1 MQTALI
7 LAIVAG
13 TGVGLIV
20 HTWVR
25 PARRVSLPRRSPFAA
40 LDETLL
46 RAGLRLPAGMF
57 LAAIGLGAVGCGA
70 IGVAISGVPLI
81 GILATLAGGWGIVA
95 LVHARIRRRRR
106 AHQASWPDVVDH
118 LVASVRSGLALP
130 DAVERL
136 AQTGPAGL
144 RSDFEV
150 YARSYRAT
158 GSFPAAIAEVKERLA
173 EPTADRL
180 FETLRMAREVG
191 GSELPAV
198 LRSFAQFLREEQA
211 VRHEVEARAS
221 WVINAARLGVA
232 APWVVL
238 LMLASRP
245 EAAQA
250 YATPGGTI
258 IILVGLAVSIV
269 AYRLTVALGRT
280 RDEGRWF
287 A

>member
-1 MQTALI
+1 MHTGL
-7 LAIVAG
+7 LLSIVAG
-13 TGVGLIV
+13 TGVALIV
-20 HTWVR
+20 HAWLR
-25 PARRVSLPRRSPFAA
+25 PARRDSPPRRSTFATI
-40 LDETLL
+40 DETLL
-46 RAGLRLPAGMF
+46 RAGMRMPAGMF
-57 LAAIGLGAVGCGA
+57 LAAIGAGAIACGA
-70 IGVAISGVPLI
+70 IGLAISGVPLI
-81 GILATLAGGWGIVA
+81 GMLATIAGGWALVA
-95 LVHARIRRRRR
+95 LVQVRIRQRRR
-106 AHQASWPDVVDH
+106 AHQGSWPDVVDH

-144 RSDFEV
+144 RADFEV

-158 GSFPAAIAEVKERLA
+158 GSFSAAIAEVKERLA
-173 EPTADRL
+173 DPTADRL

-198 LRSFAQFLREEQA
+198 LRAFAQFLREEQA

-221 WVINAARLGVA
+221 WVINAARLAVA

-245 EAAQA
+245 EAAAA
-250 YATPGGTI
+250 YATPGGTLV
-258 IILVGLAVSIV
+258 ILVGLGVSII